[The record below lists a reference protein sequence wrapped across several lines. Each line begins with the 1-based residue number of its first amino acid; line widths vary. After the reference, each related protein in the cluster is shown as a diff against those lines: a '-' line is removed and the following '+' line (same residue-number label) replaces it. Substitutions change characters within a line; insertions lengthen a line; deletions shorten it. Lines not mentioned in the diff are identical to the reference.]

1 MSRRKMGRH
10 SGKEFVVKMEM
21 SDSEYDNVK
30 KELAED
36 YAIKV
41 EADDD
46 DEIKKEIKVEIK
58 EE

>member
-1 MSRRKMGRH
+1 M
-10 SGKEFVVKMEM
+10 VKMEM
-21 SDSEYDNVK
+21 SDAEYDDVK

>member
-21 SDSEYDNVK
+21 SDAEYDDVK

>member
-1 MSRRKMGRH
+1 
-10 SGKEFVVKMEM
+10 MEM
-21 SDSEYDNVK
+21 SDAEYDDVK

-41 EADDD
+41 EVHGDDD
-46 DEIKKEIKVEIK
+46 KKEIKVEIK